1 MSRIVDTQ
9 IINDQQIN
17 KEQFEIFLELIKTKG
32 IEKAIQDAIIQA
44 TIAGNW
50 HKVSQLADFAVGIEA
65 VSLKRSKSVDE
76 DDNLQYLEL
85 PKCITNALEQQ
96 GIVTVSDLIEWTFEE
111 LLTIKDIRA
120 SSAQKIARALEKKL
134 GITLPG
140 WKNWQ
145 RKWLNKNQHQG
156 WKQPQRVLKL
166 ISN

>member
-17 KEQFEIFLELIKTKG
+17 KEQFEIFLELIKIKG

-50 HKVSQLADFAVGIEA
+50 HKVSQLADFAVGIEP

-85 PKCITNALEQQ
+85 PKCITNALEQE
-96 GIVTVSDLIEWTFEE
+96 GIITVSDLIEWTFEE

-134 GITLPG
+134 GITLQDG
-140 WKNWQ
+140 KIGKENGST
-145 RKWLNKNQHQG
+145 KISIKAGSN
-156 WKQPQRVLKL
+156 LKEF
-166 ISN
+166 